1 MVTNEMRV
9 TLDPRL
15 CATRFREFYLFGSL
29 AVLTTEENGFRP
41 IALRPKFS
49 LRLPLSVVVTSWP

>member
-1 MVTNEMRV
+1 MVTDEITV

-15 CATRFREFYLFGSL
+15 CAARFRGFYLFGSL
-29 AVLTTEENGFRP
+29 AAMTTDENGLRP